1 MGKAGTITIRVDDAL
16 RQRLDNAAAVI
27 HKRGGFTPTTSA
39 LIRAALVRY
48 LDSLE
53 ASEARRGNG

>member
-1 MGKAGTITIRVDDAL
+1 MSKGQTITIRVDDAL
-16 RQRLDNAAAVI
+16 RQRLDNAAAAI

-48 LDSLE
+48 LDALE
-53 ASEARRGNG
+53 AAEARR